1 MHPVILVNNSKKNTD
16 KYVHTDDN
24 ENNKE
29 QTGPSIVIIGWHPV
43 EEDFKNK

>member
-1 MHPVILVNNSKKNTD
+1 MHLVILVNNSKKNTN

-29 QTGPSIVIIGWHPV
+29 QIGPSIAVMGWHPV
-43 EEDFKNK
+43 ENDFKNK